1 MYSDNSLYRQISN
14 SNDTVTA
21 NTIVDHSDV
30 VGAWSTYIFIP
41 DLTPGFNGLGKENCK
56 TRREAIQFWDHV
68 WIILEVHFVFGGTSS
83 FFLGARWQIGWYAW
97 GTKLN
102 LVAVGFKLF
111 CLAGLQYESISS
123 LKLKLAVNQY
133 ALIKIHIS
141 ISICRILHFM
151 EYANSEY
158 YIPITVCYTN
168 IRANLQN
175 ITAIPPQSDEPKIF
189 PSISKHIITYIYQ
202 QIRNNCWIFT
212 FSGAVYI
219 CLP

>member
-1 MYSDNSLYRQISN
+1 MR
-14 SNDTVTA
+14 
-21 NTIVDHSDV
+21 
-30 VGAWSTYIFIP
+30 
-41 DLTPGFNGLGKENCK
+41 
-56 TRREAIQFWDHV
+56 
-68 WIILEVHFVFGGTSS
+68 IILEVHFVFGGTSS
-83 FFLGARWQIGWYAW
+83 FFLEARWHIGWYAW

-102 LVAVGFKLF
+102 LVAVGFKFF

-123 LKLKLAVNQY
+123 LELKLAV
-133 ALIKIHIS
+133 IHIS
-141 ISICRILHFM
+141 ISIGRILHFM

-158 YIPITVCYTN
+158 HIPITVCYTN

-212 FSGAVYI
+212 FSGAVYN